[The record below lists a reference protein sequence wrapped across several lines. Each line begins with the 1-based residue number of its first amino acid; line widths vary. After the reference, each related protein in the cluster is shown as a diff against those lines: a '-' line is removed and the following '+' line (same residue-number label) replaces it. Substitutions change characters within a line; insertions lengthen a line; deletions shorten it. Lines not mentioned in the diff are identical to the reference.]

1 MCSHQRPC
9 ALYAG
14 LVTTLNPPPQQVLTV
29 SWAWPGRDNR
39 GQSTRSVPME
49 TSAQDEELTKKKKKK
64 KKKPPCKGH
73 EGNKKDKSNGAS
85 WWAGQT
91 ALLRGGDRND
101 GPGPVGR
108 GLSVDSNSVNSNSEL
123 SGFRVLCH
131 LVPRL
136 TL

>member
-1 MCSHQRPC
+1 
-9 ALYAG
+9 
-14 LVTTLNPPPQQVLTV
+14 
-29 SWAWPGRDNR
+29 
-39 GQSTRSVPME
+39 ME

-73 EGNKKDKSNGAS
+73 EGNKKDKSDGAS

-108 GLSVDSNSVNSNSEL
+108 GLSV
-123 SGFRVLCH
+123 C
-131 LVPRL
+131 
-136 TL
+136 